1 VDAAWYAIVVLV
13 FVIGVDI
20 TRMTASWRASKR
32 YNSPALASNALHFGS
47 DLLGSVAVLVGL
59 LLVRAGYPAADA
71 VAALLVAV
79 LVIAA
84 AFRLVSRNVEV
95 LMDQAPEAAAEAAR
109 QAIARELPD
118 IELKRLRVREAAGAY
133 FVEADVGVRSDA
145 AVAEGHAIAD
155 AVEEAVRRALPNAD
169 VVVHVE
175 PGTSG
180 SGSSVRELVHAA
192 ALGVR
197 GVREIHNVRVMT
209 VDGLPEV
216 SLHLKLP
223 PSLPLEEAHAIT
235 GEVEAAIRAA
245 VPRLSDV
252 HTHIEPLA
260 ESRGGETPPTA
271 DVAGELDIIRTVVRE
286 LTGVDPEDLRLR
298 RRDRGGLVALLT
310 ICVEPDQPLRQAH
323 ALASEIEER
332 VRRRAP
338 GISDVVVHTEPR

>member
-1 VDAAWYAIVVLV
+1 V
-13 FVIGVDI
+13 
-20 TRMTASWRASKR
+20 
-32 YNSPALASNALHFGS
+32 HFAS
-47 DLLGSVAVLVGL
+47 DLLGSVAVLGGL
-59 LLVRAGYPAADA
+59 LLVRAGYPEADA
-71 VAALLVAV
+71 IAALLVAV
-79 LVIAA
+79 LVIVAA
-84 AFRLVSRNVEV
+84 YRLVRKNVEV

-109 QAIARELPD
+109 QAIARALPD

-133 FVEADVGVRSDA
+133 FVEVDVGVRFDA
-145 AVAEGHAIAD
+145 AVGEGHAIAD

-175 PGTSG
+175 PASAGG
-180 SGSSVRELVHAA
+180 VRERVHAA
-192 ALGVR
+192 ALAVP

-223 PSLPLEEAHAIT
+223 PSLPLEQAHAAT
-235 GEVEAAIRAA
+235 SEVEGAIRAA
-245 VPRLSDV
+245 VPEISDV

-260 ESRGGETPPTA
+260 ESRGGEAPPES
-271 DVAGELDIIRTVVRE
+271 DVAGELDVIRQVVRE
-286 LTGVDPEDLRLR
+286 LTGAEPEDLRLR

-310 ICVEPDQPLRQAH
+310 VCAPPDQPLRQAH